1 MNAESFAMW
10 LIDREKET
18 RDGTFEQ
25 RPAKRADHFKFM
37 FSACSEAVMLKAA
50 ELFIRELTVR
60 AYHHTK
66 QGGRKILQDSDVKN
80 AVNDPD
86 TDIYDFLIDIIPRTE
101 TTSTPHMNT
110 GTFYPPPVP
119 QEIQQQNQLQAM
131 AAAAQNA
138 LPFATE
144 P

>member
-10 LIDREKET
+10 LLDREKET
-18 RDGTFEQ
+18 REDTFEQ

-86 TDIYDFLIDIIPRTE
+86 TDMYDFLIDIIPKTD

-110 GTFYPPPVP
+110 GTFFPPAP
-119 QEIQQQNQLQAM
+119 QDIQQQNQLQAM
-131 AAAAQNA
+131 AAAQNS
-138 LPFATE
+138 LSFATE